1 MPSSWLAVTPHC
13 ARRNTSCRAL
23 SPPSMRIL
31 QCSVATSAL
40 FPALPLP
47 SIVKLNTDLKVA
59 EMFNLKQTEMGKSAL
74 NYYYPL
80 GGAVGSRSFRL
91 ARHESE
97 RELHS
102 RRLRRRIFIFIAAA
116 SALFGSVS
124 YGQSDLPNSNSGS
137 LDFKQW
143 GLTAIQDGGR
153 RKPVDTFARETL
165 IRITGRSIY
174 RDRTGR
180 LWQPNDFVLS
190 ALLETHDWR
199 SEPMVLISLG
209 QLIVQLVLDKTQRRF
224 SFAQLASSAEL
235 LRIANEARA
244 LKRAEQPL
252 DRIQQEALSVNDRL
266 ALLGNV
272 MNGNALLIVPSPQ
285 RETDAWIAPDPA
297 AVAAYYN
304 ETQFA
309 PAFAELTKMMRAYTQ
324 GDGFNFSRAANQLR
338 AGLRELSP
346 ATYPQDRQLR
356 LEYFYNHFEGF
367 YRAIWC
373 YGIALMILIVA
384 HLRKRGRALRNI
396 GVAVAIVGVAFQ
408 ATGIVMRC
416 IIAGRPPVTNMYES
430 IIWVSFAVL
439 FFGMIFFARY
449 RAPVYLLAALP
460 VTLIALLLVH
470 QMPIAMP
477 SSIDPLVPVLR
488 DNFWLTIHVLTIT
501 LSYAA
506 FALAMG
512 FGHILLWRYARNP
525 AVARAD
531 APMHF
536 WLYRVLQLGVLLLA
550 AGTILGGG
558 RAIYYRG
565 RFWGW
570 DTKENWA
577 LIAILC
583 YITALHGRLAG
594 WWTEFGLVVAS
605 VVCFLAVLM
614 AWYGVNFVLGK
625 GLHSYGFGIGGET
638 YVAAFVIVDLL
649 FVAFAIWRYRMSKCP
664 VSRGTAETEAIP
676 V

>member
-1 MPSSWLAVTPHC
+1 M
-13 ARRNTSCRAL
+13 
-23 SPPSMRIL
+23 
-31 QCSVATSAL
+31 
-40 FPALPLP
+40 
-47 SIVKLNTDLKVA
+47 
-59 EMFNLKQTEMGKSAL
+59 
-74 NYYYPL
+74 
-80 GGAVGSRSFRL
+80 
-91 ARHESE
+91 
-97 RELHS
+97 
-102 RRLRRRIFIFIAAA
+102 
-116 SALFGSVS
+116 
-124 YGQSDLPNSNSGS
+124 
-137 LDFKQW
+137 DFKQF
-143 GLTAIQDGGR
+143 GLLAIQDGGR
-153 RKPVDTFARETL
+153 RKPIDTFAREAL
-165 IRITGRSIY
+165 IRITGRSTY
-174 RDRTGR
+174 TDNAGR
-180 LWQPNDFVLS
+180 KWQPNDFVLS
-190 ALLETHDWR
+190 ALLDTRDWKN
-199 SEPMVLISLG
+199 EPMVLISLG
-209 QLIVQLVLDKTQRRF
+209 QLIEQLGLDKTQRRF
-224 SFAQLASSAEL
+224 SFAQLTGSTQL
-235 LRIANEARA
+235 QRIASEARA
-244 LKRAEQPL
+244 LKRAEKPL
-252 DRIQQEALSVNDRL
+252 DRLQQEALSVNDRL

-285 RETDAWIAPDPA
+285 GETDAWIVPDSG

-324 GDGFNFSRAANQLR
+324 ADAFNFSIAARQLQDNLR
-338 AGLRELSP
+338 ALSP
-346 ATYPQDRQLR
+346 SIYPQDRQLR

-373 YGIALMILIVA
+373 YGIALVILIAA
-384 HLRKRGRALRNI
+384 HLRKRGRLLQNV
-396 GVAVAIVGVAFQ
+396 GVAVALLGLAFH
-408 ATGIVMRC
+408 ASGIVMRC
-416 IIAGRPPVTNMYES
+416 LIAGRPPVTNMYES
-430 IIWVSFAVL
+430 IIWVSFAVS
-439 FFGMIFFARY
+439 FFGMVFFARY
-449 RAPVYLLAALP
+449 RTPVYLLAALP

-525 AVARAD
+525 AAASAD

-550 AGTILGGG
+550 AGTILGGVW
-558 RAIYYRG
+558 ANYSWG

-570 DTKENWA
+570 DPKETWA
-577 LIAILC
+577 LIALLC
-583 YITALHGRLAG
+583 YILTLHGRLAG

-638 YVAAFVIVDLL
+638 YVATFVILDLL
-649 FVAFAIWRYRMSKCP
+649 FVMFVIWRYRMSK
-664 VSRGTAETEAIP
+664 RAIASAGEIKDER
-676 V
+676 VAV